1 MSIYLIFIYI
11 ILYNFY
17 YNLMLALSSSSQEL
31 SELEDVPCGYSFAEI
46 QRYTSTY
53 KYSKEVSVFFVVVIC
68 YQFIGMW
75 PRVSE

>member
-11 ILYNFY
+11 YNFY
-17 YNLMLALSSSSQEL
+17 YNIMLALSSSSQEL
-31 SELEDVPCGYSFAEI
+31 SELEDVPCGYNFAEI

-53 KYSKEVSVFFVVVIC
+53 KYSREVRVFFVIVC
-68 YQFIGMW
+68 YQYIGMW